1 VAFHPHFVMRILV
14 ILHRWA
20 LQNRQ
25 EALLKPKARDHIVLT
40 PHQAVFLAKVFE
52 FGMSMLQALPI
63 INCNAL
69 SEFN

>member
-1 VAFHPHFVMRILV
+1 MAGLPYIEMLLIV
-14 ILHRWA
+14 ILRRWA